1 MKSMT
6 KFRERQRGETMIRLN
21 QKQMEDKMV
30 TDVLDNFDF
39 SKCRITM
46 RTLNWTWGFNN
57 EEPSIFELKTSAEE
71 RMRSAIKYAKKSK
84 EGHQSP
90 YYVSSGGLKATVWKN
105 MYNHIISVQLEF
117 VLTDWDSD
125 GDY

>member
-1 MKSMT
+1 MKSMSEVRKRPQGQT
-6 KFRERQRGETMIRLN
+6 LTRLN
-21 QKQMEDKMV
+21 QIQMEDKMV
-30 TDVLDNFDF
+30 SDVLDNFDF
-39 SKCRITM
+39 AKCWIAM
-46 RTLNWTWGFNN
+46 RTLNWTWGFDNQQ
-57 EEPSIFELKTSAEE
+57 PSIFELKTSAEE
-71 RMRSAIKYAKKSK
+71 RMKSAIKYAKQNK